1 MKRKIDV
8 WENNRN
14 RLTKSAA
21 KVPWQPPHHS
31 LYPEVSRSIAKITLL
46 ILLPRPQGVSSGFF
60 SPTVSVVLVSVS
72 TGFFSPNV
80 SVGKKHL

>member
-1 MKRKIDV
+1 
-8 WENNRN
+8 
-14 RLTKSAA
+14 
-21 KVPWQPPHHS
+21 
-31 LYPEVSRSIAKITLL
+31 VSRSIAKITLL
-46 ILLPRPQGVSSGFF
+46 TLLPRPQGVSSGFF